1 MKTFI
6 QVCSVI
12 LLYIGCGA
20 GDDIIEYQPKKNE
33 VSDTTGNPTS
43 PTGNNSNKDNTYT
56 YLALGDS
63 YTIGQSVCDT
73 CNFPIQLKQVFQA
86 KTEAQLQTRI
96 IARTGWR
103 TDNLME
109 AINQEKPDANN
120 DLVTLLIGVNNQF
133 QGKELNDYKIGF
145 QQLLNKAIQL
155 AKGDA
160 NRVIVLSIPDY
171 AYTPFGQ
178 STANPH
184 LISEE
189 IDLYNEVA
197 KTITED
203 AGIEFL
209 NITDITRRGL
219 QDPEL
224 VAQDGLHPSTKA
236 YALFVERML
245 PFVYEILK

>member
-1 MKTFI
+1 MKTI
-6 QVCSVI
+6 LQVCSVI
-12 LLYIGCGA
+12 LLYISCGA
-20 GDDIIEYQPKKNE
+20 GDDLFENQPDQNE
-33 VSDTTGNPTS
+33 VSDTSST
-43 PTGNNSNKDNTYT
+43 DNDSKMEDTYT

-73 CNFPIQLKQVFQA
+73 CNFPIQLKQAFQNQ
-86 KTEAQLQTRI
+86 KETQLQTRI

-133 QGKELNDYKIGF
+133 QGKELNDYKVGF

-155 AKGDA
+155 AKGEA

-178 STANPH
+178 STANPQ
-184 LISEE
+184 LISDE
-189 IDLYNEVA
+189 IDTYNEVA
-197 KTITED
+197 KTISEE

-209 NITDITRRGL
+209 NITDITRQGL

-245 PFVYEILK
+245 PLVNEILK